1 MRPKVER
8 IARSLTDILSSW
20 KSVECVA
27 LCEQS
32 EGDVLDPYFA
42 LALDV
47 YHRGGVPP
55 LEERKKAFGDPGAF
69 ESSQVQAKDRF
80 FLEGLPVRVEYKSI
94 ESIEQFISERGEYL
108 WILQNSGTYIFYR
121 LASAIV
127 LWQRSDW
134 MDGVRRRL
142 GDLSPAFWGGL
153 RGAFQ
158 TKMEHHLA
166 DLGAAAYQDDGFFY
180 LVSMGGFLRYAA
192 ATLLMINKRFEPSH
206 RGIEA
211 HLNALPQLPDD
222 FQGRWETLVRFD
234 ASMSREQKY
243 KVAEL
248 LARSIV
254 ALQ

>member
-8 IARSLTDILSSW
+8 IARSLTDVLKSW
-20 KSVECVA
+20 ESVECVGV
-27 LCEQS
+27 CEQS

-42 LALDV
+42 LVLDV
-47 YHRGGVPP
+47 YYRGSVPP
-55 LEERKKAFGDPGAF
+55 LDERKKAFGEPGAF
-69 ESSQVQAKDRF
+69 ESAEVQFKDRF
-80 FLEGLPVRVEYKSI
+80 FLEGLPIRIEYKKV
-94 ESIEQFISERGEYL
+94 ESVEQFLSQGTEYL

-121 LASAIV
+121 LASALV

-134 MDGVRRRL
+134 VDGAKRRL
-142 GDLSPAFWGGL
+142 SELSPAFWKGL
-153 RGAFQ
+153 REAFQ
-158 TKMEHHLA
+158 TKMEHNLA
-166 DLGAAAYQDDGFFY
+166 DLGAAAYQNDGFFY

-192 ATLLMINKRFEPSH
+192 ATLLMINRRFEPSH

-211 HLNALPQLPDD
+211 HLSSLARLPDD

-248 LARSIV
+248 LAKSII

>member
-8 IARSLTDILSSW
+8 IARSLTDILASW
-20 KSVECVA
+20 ESVECVA

-42 LALDV
+42 LVLDV
-47 YHRGGVPP
+47 YHRASVPP

-69 ESSQVQAKDRF
+69 ESAQVQAKDRF
-80 FLEGLPVRVEYKSI
+80 FLEGLPVRIEYKSI
-94 ESIEQFISERGEYL
+94 ESIEQFVSRGSEYL

-121 LASAIV
+121 LATATV

-134 MDGVRRRL
+134 MDGVKRRL
-142 GDLSPAFWGGL
+142 GELSPAFWSGL
-153 RGAFQ
+153 REAFQ
-158 TKMEHHLA
+158 AKMEHHLA

-222 FQGRWETLVRFD
+222 FQGRWETLVRSD